1 MVAKFD
7 FWEKVVFTNPIYKSL
22 KNTQGYIIGKAEEN
36 NKYYYSVMTNKLSV
50 AAEEHELTSLGEF
63 IDPDT
68 HWSGDSM
75 TVTVDEKGRGS
86 VKEYKSKNE

>member
-1 MVAKFD
+1 MAAKFD
-7 FWEKVVFTNPIYKSL
+7 FWEKIKINSPRKKIHNL
-22 KNTQGYIIGKAEEN
+22 EGYIVGMTDDKS
-36 NKYYYSVMTNKLSV
+36 YYSVTLGDTGAYV
-50 AAEEHELTSLGEF
+50 YEHELISLGEF

-86 VKEYKSKNE
+86 VKEYKSKKP